1 MKSIILYYSKSGKT
15 EELAKKIQE
24 TLGSDI
30 LKIEP
35 EKPYGNWIS
44 SVFRVIR
51 EKSKTIY
58 PAFKTEIPNLDS
70 YDVVLAGFP
79 IWANDPPAFF
89 TYFVKKCN
97 LQGKTLIPFATS
109 GGSDIEHSVK
119 TLKRISPESNVT
131 LEYRYISSK
140 EDELKQWLQSIA
152 ELRK

>member
-1 MKSIILYYSKSGKT
+1 MKSIILYCSKTGKT
-15 EELAKKIQE
+15 EELANKIKE

-30 LKIEP
+30 LKVEP

-58 PAFKTEIPNLDS
+58 PAFKGEIPNLNS

-89 TYFVKKCN
+89 TYFIKKCD
-97 LQGKTLIPFATS
+97 LRGKTLIPFATS

-119 TLKRISPESNVT
+119 TLKRICPDSNVT

-140 EDELKQWLQSIA
+140 NDELELWLKSIA
-152 ELRK
+152 ENRK